1 MEIKEYDLVD
11 YVCPLSRIKAAQVLT
26 GLRPGEVAKIIL
38 GDSESLKSVAQEL
51 RARGIKPDFE
61 KQSETRFVLTVTK

>member
-26 GLRPGEVAKIIL
+26 GMRPGERARIIL
-38 GDSESLKSVAQEL
+38 GDGESLKSVAQEL
-51 RARGIKPDFE
+51 RARGIKPEFE
-61 KQSETRFVLTVTK
+61 MQSGERFVLTVTG